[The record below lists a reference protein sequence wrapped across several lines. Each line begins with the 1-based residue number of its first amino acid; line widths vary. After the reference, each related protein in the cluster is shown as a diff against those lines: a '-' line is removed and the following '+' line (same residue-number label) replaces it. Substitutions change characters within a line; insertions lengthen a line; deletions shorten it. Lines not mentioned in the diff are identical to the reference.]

1 MCKKPDDSLI
11 GQCENNITQGLLL
24 VSLLWNQKIVFGK
37 SQMLSQFVFR
47 AFLYLN
53 SSTVHFVLNWY
64 WTHFDKSYRENQTD
78 ASNRFCSWP
87 LTAHQETVSYKHRTS
102 WALSLHTFKPVC
114 STKFFEEK
122 FKSAW
127 NETETWCNFTPFSAG
142 KNDILSF

>member
-102 WALSLHTFKPVC
+102 WALSLCIHLNQFVAPN
-114 STKFFEEK
+114 SLR
-122 FKSAW
+122 KSS
-127 NETETWCNFTPFSAG
+127 NLLGMKLRRDVTSLLFQQERM
-142 KNDILSF
+142 IY